1 MLTDN
6 LQLKDDQYKEKANKT
21 TNNKLDRGHWIVTQY
36 RGRGRRK
43 KKEKAIGKHGYKE
56 ILPKT
61 AQVKPKLQGYGH
73 IKGTITMYKTRP
85 EWTLDARTTT
95 CYSV

>member
-43 KKEKAIGKHGYKE
+43 KKGKKKRRKQY
-56 ILPKT
+56 I
-61 AQVKPKLQGYGH
+61 
-73 IKGTITMYKTRP
+73 MMSSKTRKSIDGRDDV
-85 EWTLDARTTT
+85 L
-95 CYSV
+95 CYSETEREGRKITCSNPFV